1 MSDLEVQVGR
11 PDLYQKC
18 LDHFNEPV
26 LAGLVVTR
34 LIGYAETAVDCYYI
48 LHEPQKGVYWHTA
61 VGGVV
66 FLSCL
71 SGSNAFNLTSRE
83 QVDEEQVD
91 DLIRLNHWLELAG
104 VPKEA
109 GFQLTLR
116 PDDEESQYA

>member
-1 MSDLEVQVGR
+1 MNELKVQVGR
-11 PDLYQKC
+11 PDLYQEC

-26 LAGLVVTR
+26 LAGLAVAR

-48 LHEPQKGVYWHTA
+48 LHEPQKEVYWHTA

-66 FLSCL
+66 FLSRL
-71 SGSNAFNLTSRE
+71 SGGNAFNLTSGER
-83 QVDEEQVD
+83 VD

>member
-1 MSDLEVQVGR
+1 MDEPQNKL
-11 PDLYQKC
+11 LYDEA
-18 LDHFNEPV
+18 LRHFNEPV
-26 LAGLVVTR
+26 LLHLSVGR

-48 LHEPQKGVYWHTA
+48 LHEPQKEIYWHTA

-66 FLSCL
+66 FLDRLGGNNALNL
-71 SGSNAFNLTSRE
+71 SSG
-83 QVDEEQVD
+83 EQVD
-91 DLIRLNHWLELAG
+91 DLIRLDHWLELAG